1 MNRRMKSV
9 YFENLGCAKNQVD
22 AEVMAHRLEKA
33 GMTIAE
39 DSDKADLII
48 VNTCGFIESARE
60 ESVNTFFELRN
71 QYPGAKIILAG
82 CLSQRYADELEKEL
96 PEADAIF
103 GNRDLNQIT
112 QLVSILENKQE
123 NQDALQ
129 SPFRLTP
136 DYPDPDSED
145 DTRNRLFNYPG
156 SAFLKISEGCNH
168 RCGYCAIPLIRGSL
182 RSRPMRAVIQEAGRL
197 VREGIKEINIVAQDL
212 AAYGYDFDGKSHFA
226 ELLKAL
232 DSIDGDFAIRMLY
245 IHPDWMTDEIITT
258 IKDCRKV
265 MHYFDIPFQH
275 ASAHLLLPMKRTGN
289 QETYANLVEKIRTAM
304 PDSVIRT
311 TIMLGFPGDCE
322 EDFEI
327 VHSFIKRCRFTW
339 MGSFI
344 YSLEEDTPAF
354 DMTTEQEHKELCK
367 KAALWQKKLEST
379 QQKITNEALHEFI
392 GRRLPVLIEE
402 VMEDTAMAI
411 GRTYAQAPEVDGLT
425 VVNGRG
431 MKAGCV
437 YDCEIV
443 RVNGIDLEAVK
454 ID

>member
-1 MNRRMKSV
+1 MSKNLKTV

-33 GMTIAE
+33 GMTLAE
-39 DSDKADLII
+39 DADRADLII

-71 QYPGAKIILAG
+71 QYPKAKIVVAG

-96 PEADAIF
+96 TEADAIF

-112 QLVSILENKQE
+112 QLVEILENKSDSNE
-123 NQDALQ
+123 ALQ
-129 SPFRLTP
+129 TPVRLTP

-156 SAFLKISEGCNH
+156 SAYLKISEGCNH

-182 RSRPMRAVIQEAGRL
+182 RSRPMDAVIAEAQRL
-197 VREGIKEINIVAQDL
+197 VKEGIREINIVAQDL
-212 AAYGYDFDGKSHFA
+212 AAYGFDFDGRSHFA

-232 DSIDGDFAIRMLY
+232 DSIEGDFAIRMLY
-245 IHPDWMTDEIITT
+245 IHPDWMTDEIINT
-258 IKDCRKV
+258 IRDCRKV

-275 ASAHLLLPMKRTGN
+275 ASAHLLRPMKRTGDQN
-289 QETYANLVEKIRTAM
+289 SYAELVERIRQAM

-327 VHSFIKRCRFTW
+327 VHNFIKRCRFTW

-354 DMTTEQEHKELCK
+354 DMTTEEEHRALCRQ
-367 KAALWQKKLEST
+367 ASRWQKKLEST
-379 QQKITNEALHEFI
+379 QQKITNEALHAFI
-392 GRRLPVLIEE
+392 GRTLRVLIEE
-402 VMEDTAMAI
+402 VMEDGNMAI
-411 GRTYAQAPEVDGLT
+411 GRIYAQAPEVDGLT
-425 VVNGRG
+425 VVNGKSMQVG
-431 MKAGCV
+431 QLYNCA
-437 YDCEIV
+437 IV

>member
-1 MNRRMKSV
+1 
-9 YFENLGCAKNQVD
+9 
-22 AEVMAHRLEKA
+22 
-33 GMTIAE
+33 
-39 DSDKADLII
+39 
-48 VNTCGFIESARE
+48 
-60 ESVNTFFELRN
+60 
-71 QYPGAKIILAG
+71 
-82 CLSQRYADELEKEL
+82 
-96 PEADAIF
+96 
-103 GNRDLNQIT
+103 
-112 QLVSILENKQE
+112 
-123 NQDALQ
+123 
-129 SPFRLTP
+129 
-136 DYPDPDSED
+136 
-145 DTRNRLFNYPG
+145 
-156 SAFLKISEGCNH
+156 
-168 RCGYCAIPLIRGSL
+168 
-182 RSRPMRAVIQEAGRL
+182 
-197 VREGIKEINIVAQDL
+197 
-212 AAYGYDFDGKSHFA
+212 
-226 ELLKAL
+226 
-232 DSIDGDFAIRMLY
+232 
-245 IHPDWMTDEIITT
+245 
-258 IKDCRKV
+258 
-265 MHYFDIPFQH
+265 
-275 ASAHLLLPMKRTGN
+275 
-289 QETYANLVEKIRTAM
+289 M

-344 YSLEEDTPAF
+344 YSLEEDTPAL

>member
-1 MNRRMKSV
+1 MKSV

-39 DSDKADLII
+39 EADKADLII

-71 QYPGAKIILAG
+71 QYPKAKIILAG

-96 PEADAIF
+96 TEADAIF

-112 QLVSILENKQE
+112 QLVDILENTTKSQE
-123 NQDALQ
+123 DLQ
-129 SPFRLTP
+129 TPVRLTP

-145 DTRNRLFNYPG
+145 DTRNKLFNYPG
-156 SAFLKISEGCNH
+156 SAFLKVSEGCNH

-182 RSRPMRAVIQEAGRL
+182 RSRPMKAVLNEAERL
-197 VREGIKEINIVAQDL
+197 VKQGIKEINIVAQDL
-212 AAYGYDFDGKSHFA
+212 AAYGFDFDGKSHFA

-232 DSIDGDFAIRMLY
+232 DTIDGDFAIRMLY
-245 IHPDWMTDEIITT
+245 IHPDWMTDEIINT
-258 IKDCRKV
+258 IKECKKV

-275 ASAHLLLPMKRTGN
+275 ASARLLRPMKRTGD
-289 QETYANLVEKIRTAM
+289 QDTYAQLIEKIRTAM

-311 TIMLGFPGDCE
+311 TIMLGFPGDSE

-327 VHSFIKRCRFTW
+327 VLSFIKRCRFTW

-354 DMTTEQEHKELCK
+354 EMTTEEEHRELCK

-379 QQKITNEALHEFI
+379 QQKITNEALHSFT
-392 GRRLPVLIEE
+392 GRTLRVLIEE
-402 VMEDTAMAI
+402 VMEDTDMAI

-425 VVNGRG
+425 VVNGSG

-437 YDCEIV
+437 YDCRIV